1 MEIPLTSRHDSG
13 IYTCY
18 ADNGWI
24 EEASD
29 QVRVEIEFLEI
40 LRQLNTG
47 RAESEPSSRNTRR

>member
-24 EEASD
+24 EEDSD

-40 LRQLNTG
+40 LKQMNTG
-47 RAESEPSSRNTRR
+47 GTESEPSSRNTRR